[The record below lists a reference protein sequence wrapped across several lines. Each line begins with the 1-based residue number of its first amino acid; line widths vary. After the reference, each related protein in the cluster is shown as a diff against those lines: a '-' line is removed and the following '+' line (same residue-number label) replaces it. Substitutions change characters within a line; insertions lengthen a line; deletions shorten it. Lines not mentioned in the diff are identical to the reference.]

1 MKGILITTKRDLT
14 QILED
19 IKDIKDT
26 EQFTIDIEKR
36 KGFVYWRIQGV

>member
-19 IKDIKDT
+19 VKDARDN
-26 EQFTIDIEKR
+26 EQFTLNIEKC
-36 KGFVYWRIQGV
+36 KGLVYWRIQGE